1 MTAALGGLD
10 VLAFSG
16 GVGEH
21 QPRLRA
27 RLVDGLGFLG
37 LALDPDRNGAA
48 DGDAVVGA
56 DGAAAQTVVVHARED
71 LVIAEE
77 VRQLLG

>member
-1 MTAALGGLD
+1 MVAALGGLD

-27 RLVDGLGFLG
+27 RIVDGLGFLG
-37 LALDPDRNGAA
+37 LDLDPARNGAA
-48 DGDAVVGA
+48 TGGDAVIGES
-56 DGAAAQTVVVHARED
+56 TVVVHARED
-71 LVIAEE
+71 LVIAAE
-77 VRQLLG
+77 VRQALGVR